1 MIKGDTNYYHSL
13 HEQVQLGFDEKA
25 TDQTEKE
32 SGIEALRQ
40 LLVSKAS
47 GICLEMNIGTHRNC
61 AYYDQRKVRKLIGVD
76 WVQQCI
82 QKAEKIDQDATVVCC
97 DVNNLPFPD
106 KQFDTIVDT
115 FGLEC
120 SYDLE
125 RTWDEMKRLVKPG
138 GKILLLER
146 GLGFW
151 LQDNFTLIR
160 KASVN
165 LGARGQIYH
174 HDFAHLVEND
184 PDVKVVKRKRK
195 LRGMIY
201 YYELQRL

>member
-1 MIKGDTNYYHSL
+1 
-13 HEQVQLGFDEKA
+13 
-25 TDQTEKE
+25 
-32 SGIEALRQ
+32 
-40 LLVSKAS
+40 
-47 GICLEMNIGTHRNC
+47 
-61 AYYDQRKVRKLIGVD
+61 
-76 WVQQCI
+76 
-82 QKAEKIDQDATVVCC
+82 
-97 DVNNLPFPD
+97 
-106 KQFDTIVDT
+106 
-115 FGLEC
+115 
-120 SYDLE
+120 
-125 RTWDEMKRLVKPG
+125 MKRLVKPG

-165 LGARGQIYH
+165 LGARGQVYH

-184 PDVKVVKRKRK
+184 PDVRVVKCKRK